1 MIKLIVTMSIMC
13 CSAMAPAADLT
24 GQQSYFGTIN
34 AVAPGF
40 YGQTGVELL
49 DGMSCRGRR
58 QVILLTSNP
67 RYADILALLLTAQ
80 ASHLGVKLY
89 AIAAQPDFGGF
100 CTIGEAA
107 LGNFSVW
114 NE

>member
-1 MIKLIVTMSIMC
+1 
-13 CSAMAPAADLT
+13 MAAAADLT

-40 YGQTGVELL
+40 YGHTGVELV

-80 ASHLGVKLY
+80 ASRTGVKLY
-89 AIAAQPDFGGF
+89 AIAAQPDLGGF

-114 NE
+114 NA

>member
-1 MIKLIVTMSIMC
+1 MIRFIMFIFVICLATMA
-13 CSAMAPAADLT
+13 SANDLV
-24 GQQSYFGTIN
+24 GQQSYLGTIN

-40 YGQTGVELL
+40 YGHTGVELV

-67 RYADILALLLTAQ
+67 RYSDILAILLTAQ
-80 ASHLGVKLY
+80 ASHSSVKFY
-89 AIAAQPDFGGF
+89 AIAAQPDLGGF

-114 NE
+114 NA